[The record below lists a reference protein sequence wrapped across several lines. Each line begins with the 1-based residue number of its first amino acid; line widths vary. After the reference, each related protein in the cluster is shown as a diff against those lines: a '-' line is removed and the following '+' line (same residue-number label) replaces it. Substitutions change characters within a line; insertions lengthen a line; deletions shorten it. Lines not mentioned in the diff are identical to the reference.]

1 MPKQLEQNFA
11 KANSIPLQVIA
22 DPGDLE
28 GAAIDTYDSGGLPQF
43 DTALAMIEIGLIT
56 GTPTKVE
63 ISVEEADD
71 SAFASPTIAEG
82 GALAEV
88 TAEHSYLMQIKR
100 TKRYLRVVVETT
112 AGTTPTV
119 EAFAALL
126 LFNAQK
132 PFPCLTATEVDNS

>member
-11 KANSIPLQVIA
+11 KANTIPIQLVA
-22 DPGDLE
+22 DPGDIN
-28 GAAIDTYDSGGLPQF
+28 GAAIDTYDSGGHPQF

-63 ISVEEADD
+63 ISVEEDD
-71 SAFASPTIAEG
+71 DAAFGGATIAEG
-82 GALAEV
+82 GAIVEV
-88 TAEHSYLMQIKR
+88 TAQHSYLMQIKR
-100 TKRYLRVVVETT
+100 KKRYLRVVVDTT

-119 EAFAALL
+119 QAFAAFI

-132 PFPCLTATEVDNS
+132 PFPCLTAADVDNS